1 MGDSSDKLSAGKKK
15 ISVENHIYSVV
26 GLEASNLVPLV
37 SLEGGKSNFIFL
49 FQHRQMMS
57 HYQRESPDMS
67 GVLTQ
72 LQQGCGCR
80 SKVLLG
86 QMLRVLLE
94 MPRVL
99 TSDLPPPQN
108 LTCLK
113 TQSRDTSLTAPVD
126 GRFGIQTPNPILPVM
141 LAWFWDSSWGC
152 GETPS
157 GAAVQNFCVGHSLY
171 PA

>member
-15 ISVENHIYSVV
+15 ITVENYIYSVV

-67 GVLTQ
+67 GVLAQ

-80 SKVLLG
+80 SEVLLG
-86 QMLRVLLE
+86 QMLRLLLA

-99 TSDLPPPQN
+99 TSDLPPSPKSHLFKNTKPRYQPHRSCGWEVWN
-108 LTCLK
+108 
-113 TQSRDTSLTAPVD
+113 TS
-126 GRFGIQTPNPILPVM
+126 
-141 LAWFWDSSWGC
+141 S
-152 GETPS
+152 
-157 GAAVQNFCVGHSLY
+157 
-171 PA
+171 